1 MGPSSWGEEDRVNLD
16 PVKIELIDNS
26 RDMISSR
33 KTVNHLETSDNP
45 VRSANDQCIKYNNSQ
60 HWQLLYS
67 NQHTGINSNQP
78 PLLDLKTSKIA
89 AEIQNCLMKTF
100 TYNIWY
106 LNIIFTT
113 FTYNWLI
120 FVQKYWNLEVKL
132 SVD

>member
-1 MGPSSWGEEDRVNLD
+1 
-16 PVKIELIDNS
+16 
-26 RDMISSR
+26 MISSR

-106 LNIIFTT
+106 LNIIF
-113 FTYNWLI
+113 YNIYIQLTNFCSKILEPWSKVECRLVFHRTQCKKI
-120 FVQKYWNLEVKL
+120 CRRNWKCKKAKNL
-132 SVD
+132 